1 VTARAGHSG
10 GRARAARV
18 RRRLPSVVQLLGFAA
33 ALSAGSAAR
42 AEVGAVV
49 SAFSDARFRGV
60 SVSDGDPVG
69 TLDLSYDDPSGAY
82 AAASGTLVASSEGIK
97 PLSLQLNAGYA
108 KEVRAGL
115 TLDLGIV
122 QSKYSRYSTTVH
134 GDAYTE
140 AYAGLTFKSV
150 TARVHLSPH
159 YFESGRWTLYGE
171 LNHGLVLTRKLS
183 LNSHVGLLVPVRSDR
198 DVDSHG
204 QFDWRVGLDRQLG
217 RFALHAAFTG
227 ARGVRH
233 YDQQRAHSGG
243 ALIVG
248 ASLIL

>member
-1 VTARAGHSG
+1 
-10 GRARAARV
+10 
-18 RRRLPSVVQLLGFAA
+18 LLGFAT

-69 TLDLSYDDPSGAY
+69 ILDLSYDDPSGAY
-82 AAASGTLVASSEGIK
+82 AAASGTLVASSDRVR

-108 KEVRAGL
+108 KEVRPGL
-115 TLDLGIV
+115 SFDLGFV

-134 GDAYTE
+134 GTAYTE
-140 AYAGLTFKSV
+140 AYAGVTLKSL

-159 YFESGRWTLYGE
+159 YFESGKWTLYGE
-171 LNHGLVLTRKLS
+171 LNHGLALTRKLS
-183 LNSHVGLLVPVRSDR
+183 LNSHAGILLPVRSDR
-198 DVDSHG
+198 HADSHS

-217 RFALHAAFTG
+217 HFALHAAFTG

-233 YDQQRAHSGG
+233 YEQQRAHSG
-243 ALIVG
+243 AAIVLG
-248 ASLIL
+248 ASFVF

>member
-1 VTARAGHSG
+1 MTARAGHSG
-10 GRARAARV
+10 GQARAARV
-18 RRRLPSVVQLLGFAA
+18 RSRLPSLIRLLGFAA

-60 SVSDGDPVG
+60 SISDGDPVG
-69 TLDLSYDDPSGAY
+69 ILDLSYDDPSGAY
-82 AAASGTLVASSEGIK
+82 AAASGTLVASSDGVK

-108 KEVRAGL
+108 REVRAGL
-115 TLDLGIV
+115 TFDLGVV

-134 GDAYTE
+134 GSDYTE
-140 AYAGLTFKSV
+140 VYGGLSFKSL

-171 LNHGLVLTRKLS
+171 LNHGLPLTRKLS
-183 LNSHVGLLVPVRSDR
+183 LNSHVGMIVPLRSDGESEGHR
-198 DVDSHG
+198 RV
-204 QFDWRVGLDRQLG
+204 DWRIGLDRQVG

-227 ARGVRH
+227 AGGVRH
-233 YDQQRAHSGG
+233 YERQHAHSGP
-243 ALIVG
+243 ALVLG
-248 ASLIL
+248 ASLVL